1 MAREVAFVLLQP
13 DGRLAQQEL
22 LAQGEAIV
30 SADVSDRDC
39 AASLLAAEGTARDA
53 KRGIWADPAAIK
65 NTESPGDILA
75 GLGVL
80 CWSRARFCPSGR
92 QGLPPI

>member
-39 AASLLAAEGTARDA
+39 AASL
-53 KRGIWADPAAIK
+53 
-65 NTESPGDILA
+65 SPPREP
-75 GLGVL
+75 
-80 CWSRARFCPSGR
+80 RAMQKEAFG
-92 QGLPPI
+92 PIPRP